1 MTPLWDSLGSHVRHV
16 DGVDGVAFAVW
27 APHAR
32 RVAVVGDFNG
42 WDAHR
47 NSMRRSG
54 DDGVWETFVAGAREG
69 ARYKYAIEGAAGE
82 TLPLKSD
89 PLARYAEAMPGNAS
103 IVWSDPPRVWRDAR
117 WMRERASRI
126 ASTAPVSIYEV
137 HLGSWRRREDGRP
150 TSYREAAAELL
161 PYARDMGFTHVE
173 LLPLA
178 EYPFEGSWG
187 YQATG
192 LFAPTSRYGT
202 PEDLRAFVERA
213 HELELGVIFD
223 WVPGHFPNDQHGLAL
238 FDGTPLY
245 EHADPRRGRAPEWNT
260 LVYDYGRAEVA
271 NFLIASA
278 LYWLEEF
285 HGDGLRVDAVSSMLY
300 LDYGRATGEWTPNAH
315 GGNENLEAIE
325 FLRRLNE
332 TIAARHP
339 DVATFAEESTIW
351 PKVTAPVAS
360 GGLGFT
366 YKWNLGWMRD
376 TLAYVA
382 AEDGERPD
390 RWTALTQT
398 FSYAYG
404 ERYVLPLS
412 HDEVVHLRGSMLQKM
427 PGNDRAR
434 FANLRL
440 LLAFTFFY
448 PGKKLLFMGSEFG
461 DAREWNH
468 DAQLDWSRLD
478 DAMHAGVRN
487 LVRDCNAIY
496 RRSPALH
503 RLDADPTGFALLD
516 DARPGVVAFARNAD
530 TEAGRVV
537 IAINFT
543 AERRGVTLAPLLD
556 GIYRVAIDTDSRR
569 YGGDGERAEILKSPA
584 SLELPPLCA
593 FVFEAT
599 S

>member
-1 MTPLWDSLGSHVRHV
+1 MTPLWDSLGSHVRRTG
-16 DGVDGVAFAVW
+16 GVDGVAFAVW
-27 APHAR
+27 APNAR
-32 RVAVVGDFNG
+32 RVNVVGDFNG

-47 NSMRRSG
+47 NSMGRG
-54 DDGVWETFVAGAREG
+54 NDGVWETFVPGAREG
-69 ARYKYAIEGAAGE
+69 ARYKYAIEGAEGE

-89 PLARYAEAMPGNAS
+89 PLARYAEALPGNAS
-103 IVWSDPPRVWRDAR
+103 IVWSDPPRAWRDAR

-126 ASTAPVSIYEV
+126 ASAAPVSIYEV

-178 EYPFEGSWG
+178 EHPFEGSWG
-187 YQATG
+187 YQPTG

-223 WVPGHFPNDQHGLAL
+223 WVPGHFPNDPHGLAL

-245 EHADPRRGRAPEWNT
+245 EHPDPHRGRAPEWNT

-271 NFLIASA
+271 DFLIASA

-300 LDYGRATGEWTPNAH
+300 LDYGRAPGEWTPNVR

-325 FLRRLNE
+325 FLRRFNE
-332 TIAARHP
+332 TIALRYP

-366 YKWNLGWMRD
+366 YKWNLGWLRD
-376 TLAYVA
+376 TLAFFA
-382 AEDGERPD
+382 APAGERAD

-398 FSYAYG
+398 FAYAHG

-412 HDEVVHLRGSMLQKM
+412 HDEVAPPRGSLLQKM
-427 PGNDRAR
+427 PGDERAR
-434 FANLRL
+434 FANLRV
-440 LLAFTFFY
+440 LLAFAFVY
-448 PGKKLLFMGSEFG
+448 PGKKLLFMGSELG
-461 DAREWNH
+461 DAREWDH
-468 DAQLDWSRLD
+468 DAQLDWSLLD
-478 DAMHAGVRN
+478 EEMHAGVRN
-487 LVRDCNAIY
+487 LVLDCNALY

-503 RLDADPTGFALLD
+503 RLDAEPAGLALLG
-516 DARPGVVAFARNAD
+516 DAGPGVLSFAR
-530 TEAGRVV
+530 TAGTDCGRIA
-537 IAINFT
+537 IAINLT
-543 AERRGVTLAPLLD
+543 TEPRAVALAASLA
-556 GIYRVAIDTDSRR
+556 GAYRVAIDTNSRR
-569 YGGDGERAEILKSPA
+569 YGGDGAGAAISTSP
-584 SLELPPLCA
+584 SLEVPPLSA
-593 FVFEAT
+593 LVLEAT
-599 S
+599 A